1 MELVTKA
8 ILLALAAGL
17 ASAALQKSAPAF
29 PLLLGIAVSV
39 LILLL
44 SASLLEPIRAFLEHA
59 RQLFQVSGVYAGL
72 MLKCLAI
79 GVLER
84 IGTALCKENGQ
95 AAAGEAISLVSAAAA
110 LYAAIPLLEQL
121 LSLLERLL

>member
-8 ILLALAAGL
+8 ILLALIAGL
-17 ASAALQKSAPAF
+17 ASAALQKPASSF
-29 PLLLGIAVSV
+29 PLLLGVAVTV

-44 SASLLEPIRAFLEHA
+44 SAELFSPIRCFLNHA
-59 RQLFQVSGVYAGL
+59 KLMFQTSGIYVTP

-84 IGTALCKENGQ
+84 LGTALCKDSGQ
-95 AAAGEAISLVSAAAA
+95 ASAGEAISLIGTAAAF
-110 LYAAIPLLEQL
+110 YAALPLLEEL

>member
-8 ILLALAAGL
+8 ILLALVAGL
-17 ASAALQKSAPAF
+17 ASATLQKSAPTF
-29 PLLLGIAVSV
+29 PLLLGIAVSA

-44 SASLLEPIRAFLEHA
+44 SVQLFSPIRSFLDHA
-59 RQLFQVSGVYAGL
+59 SQLFQTSGIYVTP

-84 IGTALCKENGQ
+84 LGVAFCRDSGQ
-95 AAAGEAISLVSAAAA
+95 AAAGEAISLLGAAAA
-110 LYAAIPLLEQL
+110 FYAALPLLEEL
-121 LSLLERLL
+121 FALLERLL

>member
-8 ILLALAAGL
+8 ILLALIAGL
-17 ASAALQKSAPAF
+17 ASAVLQKSATAF
-29 PLLLGIAVSV
+29 PLVLGIAVSA

-44 SASLLEPIRAFLEHA
+44 SVQLFSPIRAFLNHA
-59 RQLFQVSGVYAGL
+59 GQLFQTSRIYVKP

-84 IGTALCKENGQ
+84 LGVALCRDSGQ
-95 AAAGEAISLVSAAAA
+95 AAAGEAISLLSAAAA
-110 LYAAIPLLEQL
+110 FYAALPLLEEL
-121 LSLLERLL
+121 LALLERLL